1 MATLIQAKQIEGIV
15 TASSIQG
22 DFLVSGSLVVSGS
35 GIFTNDI
42 TASGVVSASQVLGVH
57 YGDIIDTPNFVAG
70 TGISISQSGNN
81 ITITNVVGGGGVPQG
96 TVSGSS
102 QLTASYDSRYTLSGS
117 VQNVTL
123 PSNIV
128 SGSSQISY
136 TGLSNI
142 PAGIISSSQQLP
154 QGLVSGSSQ
163 VLGGSG
169 VLSGSTQLPSG
180 LISSSTQVIASLPS
194 KTVSGSILPGT
205 NITILS
211 GSGDYIISSTGGANT
226 SISDTA
232 PVSPNEGDLW
242 WKSDDGNLYVYYD
255 GYWIVAVNV
264 ASFVSA
270 SSVSVPAGTI
280 SGSDQLTS
288 SFDSRYALSGSVG
301 GDTSF
306 DGNRIVSNTLLGD
319 LYTQSFNAGTSGSI
333 TDFLNSVFFPQTAP
347 TANFTNQTANFNTNL
362 ATTNTNLVSVSLT
375 DTVDNS
381 PYTLT
386 LSGAGASSLTAVP
399 MNAASSSWQIR
410 AASNLSAATYT
421 YNVIVGDSTS
431 ATRTYSGRTI
441 TIAQAGIGT
450 LSTNGTFYIIESAT
464 SQSIIRTN
472 SNGYSGGQATI
483 SVSYS
488 PNYGT
493 QSATSFTSSNSYIAI
508 NQATKVLSLAQN
520 ISGSGI
526 VNGSTQT
533 SNITWNDQYGNVGS
547 GSISVFVTKNNA
559 PTATLSS
566 SFTNTNQATGSS
578 RIVTLTIS
586 DTESDSLP
594 NSGLVW
600 TNYNSTYFTPSVS
613 SPNMFLNSNNI
624 SIPAG
629 TYSFSASLKDVH
641 GFNTT
646 NYSSSVTISQ
656 AGKGTLGGDTTM
668 YIIESAVSG
677 NVFRD
682 ATGFGGG
689 NPAQLTVSYTGSFG
703 AQSVQSFTSSNPAI
717 VVSNNGNVTLAVNL
731 SGSVTQSGATIS
743 SNITFQDQYGNIGSG
758 SVTANVFANNAPII
772 TFVSQSSYNTDNAI
786 SGSTAGTL
794 TVTDTEGNSP
804 FNVTLGGT
812 DGAKFLISGS
822 TSPFLIRP
830 TGSLS
835 SGSYSINLSVIDTY
849 GKTTNLNNESIKV
862 DSVPGVGIGKI
873 YIYYSSLG
881 SDVSLTSTYNS
892 VMGASTISG
901 DTPPEVLTLTVSTGS
916 PYYVLSGSVGQ
927 SSYSLSGGKS
937 LTLAA
942 TISGS
947 DFANAISQSAGAMT
961 WNGVTSVQTIIVFPS
976 GSTMVNTPI
985 SMTDSTGGSTFG
997 EYVLVE
1003 YADGTSAPIGP
1014 TPSNIQLLNIDGSHL
1029 GFDKWFVIG
1038 AKTQNIANN
1047 MRLKV
1052 ISSSGSVGNF

>member
-81 ITITNVVGGGGVPQG
+81 ITITNVGGGGGVPQG

-102 QLTASYDSRYTLSGS
+102 QLTASYDLRYALSGS
-117 VQNVTL
+117 SGISSWNEL
-123 PSNIV
+123 SDIPSGLI
-128 SGSSQISY
+128 SGSS
-136 TGLSNI
+136 
-142 PAGIISSSQQLP
+142 
-154 QGLVSGSSQ
+154 
-163 VLGGSG
+163 
-169 VLSGSTQLPSG
+169 QLPSG
-180 LISSSTQVIASLPS
+180 LISSSAQVIASLPS

-205 NITILS
+205 NITISS

-242 WKSDDGNLYVYYD
+242 WKSNDGNLYVYYD

-306 DGNRIVSNTLLGD
+306 DGDRIVTNTLLGD

-333 TDFLNSVFFPQTAP
+333 TDFLNAVFFPLSAP

-386 LSGAGASSLTAVP
+386 LSGDGASSLTAVP
-399 MNAASSSWQIR
+399 TNSQSSSWQIR
-410 AASNLSAATYT
+410 AASNLPAGTYT
-421 YNVIVGDSTS
+421 YNVVVGDNTNST
-431 ATRTYSGRTI
+431 RNYNGRTI
-441 TIAQAGIGT
+441 TVSQAGVGS

-464 SQSIIRTN
+464 
-472 SNGYSGGQATI
+472 NGVITLNTSGRPGSTAI
-483 SVSYS
+483 VSASYS
-488 PNYGT
+488 PNYGS
-493 QSATSFTSSNSYIAI
+493 QIATNFASSNPLISV
-508 NQATKVLSLAQN
+508 NSSNGQLSVGTP
-520 ISGSGI
+520 ISGSG
-526 VNGSTQT
+526 NLAGSTIT
-533 SNITWNDQYGNVGS
+533 SNITWNDQYGNNGS
-547 GSISVFVTKNNA
+547 GSISVNVTKNNA

-600 TNYNSTYFTPSVS
+600 TNYDSTYFTPSVS

-656 AGKGTLGGDTTM
+656 AGKGTLGGDTIM

-743 SNITFQDQYGNIGSG
+743 SNITFQDQYGNVGSG
-758 SVTANVFANNAPII
+758 SVTANVFGNGSPVL
-772 TFVSQSSYNTDNAI
+772 TFVSSSTYNDSNAL
-786 SGSTAGTL
+786 SGSNAGTL
-794 TVTDTEGNSP
+794 TVTDTENNTP
-804 FNVTLGGT
+804 FVITLGGT
-812 DGAKFLISGS
+812 DGSKFAVSGS
-822 TSPFLIRP
+822 SSPYKIQP

-835 SGSYSINLSVIDTY
+835 VGTYTINLTATDSY
-849 GKTTNLNNESIKV
+849 GKATTLTNKNIVV
-862 DSVPGVGIGKI
+862 DSVVSAAKV
-873 YIYYSSLG
+873 YIYDIDLLPSNVVNVDLGISSI
-881 SDVSLTSTYNS
+881 N
-892 VMGASTISG
+892 G
-901 DTPPEVLTLTVSTGS
+901 DTPPLATAASGYGFLEQIVSGELGSTSFNYFYGTTKTATLIA
-916 PYYVLSGSVGQ
+916 SGSGNNLNTIVQ
-927 SSYSLSGGKS
+927 SFGHIAKSSGTRFVI
-937 LTLAA
+937 LFPADL
-942 TISGS
+942 
-947 DFANAISQSAGAMT
+947 DMT
-961 WNGVTSVQTIIVFPS
+961 GIPNVMDNGY
-976 GSTMVNTPI
+976 
-985 SMTDSTGGSTFG
+985 GGSTPNG
-997 EYVLVE
+997 EYVLEVALDGVPFGDGLGTIQDSIV
-1003 YADGTSAPIGP
+1003 YGVTLNTSLDGTSNYRLITAPLDN
-1014 TPSNIQLLNIDGSHL
+1014 S
-1029 GFDKWFVIG
+1029 
-1038 AKTQNIANN
+1038 A
-1047 MRLKV
+1047 
-1052 ISSSGSVGNF
+1052 ISPATSIKFAIVPSSGSTPS

>member
-81 ITITNVVGGGGVPQG
+81 ITITNVGGGGGVPQG

-102 QLTASYDSRYTLSGS
+102 QLTASYDLRYALSGS
-117 VQNVTL
+117 SGISSWNEL
-123 PSNIV
+123 SDIPSGLI
-128 SGSSQISY
+128 SGSS
-136 TGLSNI
+136 
-142 PAGIISSSQQLP
+142 
-154 QGLVSGSSQ
+154 
-163 VLGGSG
+163 
-169 VLSGSTQLPSG
+169 QLPSG
-180 LISSSTQVIASLPS
+180 LISSSAQVIASLPS

-205 NITILS
+205 NITISS

-270 SSVSVPAGTI
+270 SSVTLPAGTI

-347 TANFTNQTANFNTNL
+347 TADFTNQTANFNTNL

-399 MNAASSSWQIR
+399 INAQSSSWEIR
-410 AASNLSAATYT
+410 ANSNLPAGTYT
-421 YNVIVGDSTS
+421 YNVVVGDNTNS
-431 ATRTYSGRTI
+431 TRTYSGRTI
-441 TIAQAGIGT
+441 TIAQAGVGS

-526 VNGSTQT
+526 VSGSTQT

-559 PTATLSS
+559 PTVSATLLSNN
-566 SFTNTNQATGSS
+566 NTNQARNSTQ
-578 RIVTLTIS
+578 IVRLTVS
-586 DTESDSLP
+586 DTESDTIPTSKL
-594 NSGLVW
+594 NW
-600 TNYNSTYFTPSVS
+600 INYNSTYFTHSVS
-613 SPNMFLNSNNI
+613 TPYLYLYANGVNV
-624 SIPAG
+624 PAG
-629 TYSFSASLKDVH
+629 TYPFTASLEDVH

-646 NYSSSVTISQ
+646 THTSSVSIAQ
-656 AGKGTLGGDTTM
+656 ASTGSLGGDTTM

-677 NVFRD
+677 AVFRD

-689 NPAQLTVSYTGSFG
+689 NAAQLSVSYSPSYGSPI
-703 AQSVQSFTSSNPAI
+703 VQSYTSSNQAI
-717 VVSNNGNVTLAVNL
+717 VVANNGNVTLAIDL
-731 SGSVTQSGATIS
+731 SGSATQSGATIT
-743 SNITFQDQYGNIGSG
+743 SNITFTDQYGNIGSG
-758 SVTANVFANNAPII
+758 SVTANVFANNAPTI

-804 FNVTLGGT
+804 FNVTLSGT
-812 DGAKFLISGS
+812 DGGKFLISGS

-835 SGSYSINLSVIDTY
+835 SGSYSINLSVTDTY

-862 DSVPGVGIGKI
+862 DSVSGVGIGKI

-881 SDVSLTSTYNS
+881 NDISLTNSYNS
-892 VMGASTISG
+892 VMGASTVSG

-916 PYYVLSGSVGQ
+916 PYYVLSGSMGQ

-961 WNGVTSVQTIIVFPS
+961 WNSSTSVQTVIVFPS

-985 SMTDSTGGSTFG
+985 SMTDSTGGSTSG

-1003 YADGTSAPIGP
+1003 YADGTSAPFGP